1 MCEACSS
8 EGLEWRETD
17 VSREDAP
24 GVAHERTR
32 TRNKAKELRDQLV
45 QHFERSNQPVWV
57 AVQNRG
63 EHDPETSTG
72 LGARWAPSCTTNPA
86 AWGACGTIRATY
98 RRGGG

>member
-1 MCEACSS
+1 MLVGGA
-8 EGLEWRETD
+8 GVWRETD

-63 EHDPETSTG
+63 EHDLDQYWIG
-72 LGARWAPSCTTNPA
+72 HALGTKLHDKPGSVGRVRYDKGHVP
-86 AWGACGTIRATY
+86 
-98 RRGGG
+98 

>member
-17 VSREDAP
+17 VSREADAP

-63 EHDPETSTG
+63 EHDPETSIG
-72 LGARWAPSCTTNPA
+72 RALGTKLHDKPGSVGRVRYDKGHVP
-86 AWGACGTIRATY
+86 
-98 RRGGG
+98 